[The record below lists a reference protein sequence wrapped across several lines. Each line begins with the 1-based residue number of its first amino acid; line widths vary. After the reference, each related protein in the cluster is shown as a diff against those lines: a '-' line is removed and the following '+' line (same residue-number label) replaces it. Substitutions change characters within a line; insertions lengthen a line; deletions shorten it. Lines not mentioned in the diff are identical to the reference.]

1 VACGDNYPWNPGLVT
16 DTRFP
21 DYDRIYHQPEIFF
34 RELYEYSAMA
44 KSWKEA
50 KECAASEG
58 HPFVYHDCDAETYG
72 SCVQDEQQGSF
83 RGGVFVE
90 HRCICMPAILS
101 EEELCQKEK
110 AFREEN
116 PDW

>member
-1 VACGDNYPWNPGLVT
+1 
-16 DTRFP
+16 
-21 DYDRIYHQPEIFF
+21 
-34 RELYEYSAMA
+34 MA

>member
-1 VACGDNYPWNPGLVT
+1 MVAGDDYHRDPGPVT
-16 DTRFP
+16 DTCFSTLQSDLKKPEDFLRVRC
-21 DYDRIYHQPEIFF
+21 DYR
-34 RELYEYSAMA
+34 AMA

-50 KECAASEG
+50 KECAAREG
-58 HPFVYHDCDAETYG
+58 HPLVYHDCDAETYG
-72 SCVQDEQQGSF
+72 SCGQGEQQGSF

-101 EEELCQKEK
+101 EEELCRKEK
-110 AFREEN
+110 VFREEN